1 MKRGTVV
8 VGLGNPLMADDGIG
22 PYLLE
27 KLSVIF
33 RGHPDIDLVNGG
45 TGGMSLLHII
55 ANRAK
60 VILIDCASMGTPP
73 GTIRHFTP
81 DDVAS
86 AKSLSHF
93 TLHET
98 DILNVLEISRQ
109 LGEYPHEVIIFGIEP
124 VRIEMGQT
132 LSHELL
138 AHEHDYLDV
147 ISKEIRGGP
156 VPVC

>member
-22 PYLLE
+22 PHLLE

-33 RGHPDIDLVNGG
+33 RGHPDIDLVDGS

-60 VILIDCASMGTPP
+60 VILIDCASMGTIP
-73 GTIRHFTP
+73 GTIRRFTP

-98 DILNVLEISRQ
+98 DILGVLEISRR
-109 LGEYPHEVIIFGIEP
+109 LSEYPDTVVIFGIEP
-124 VRIEMGQT
+124 ALVEIGRT
-132 LSHELL
+132 LSPELL
-138 AHEHDYLDV
+138 ARGHEFIEI
-147 ISKEIRGGP
+147 ISKEIRGGQAQE
-156 VPVC
+156 